1 MLLPSTAQTV
11 RCNKCKTMFKIPET
25 NEQYWS
31 EGGHGNNSGRM
42 GKKVTAGISVP
53 NAASP
58 MSDSKPNPW
67 ASIGSGRHQS
77 KRAILCG
84 VSYKKYSFKLDG
96 TITDVNNMKSL
107 LVEEANHPDL
117 IPTKTNMQKALKWL
131 VDGCQSGDSLVF
143 YFSGHGLRQPDF
155 SNDELDGFDETLC
168 PVDFKTAGMILDND
182 INTTIVK
189 PLKRG
194 VTLHAIIDSCHSGT
208 ILDLEHVYNIKDS
221 AWVDNKPPS
230 GVDKSTS
237 GGLAISISAC
247 ADNQMAADTSA
258 FTGKEMAGAMTC
270 ILIQAIQAINK
281 ITYGRLLEFM
291 HERIE
296 DASKSGCLSVK
307 DPQLSSSQ
315 QFDVNTTEFKL

>member
-1 MLLPSTAQTV
+1 MLLPSAAQTV
-11 RCNKCKTMFKIPET
+11 RCNKCKTMFKIP
-25 NEQYWS
+25 S

-42 GKKVTAGISVP
+42 GK

-58 MSDSKPNPW
+58 MSDYKLNPW

-96 TITDVNNMKSL
+96 TINDVNSMKSL
-107 LVEEANHPDL
+107 LFGHFSFPNESIRVLTEEANHPDL
-117 IPTKTNMQKALKWL
+117 IPTKTNTQKALKWL

-155 SNDELDGFDETLC
+155 SNDELDGFHETLC

-221 AWVDNKPPS
+221 AWVENKPPS

-237 GGLAISISAC
+237 GGLAIGISAC

-258 FTGKEMAGAMTC
+258 FTGKEMAGAMTY
-270 ILIQAIQAINK
+270 ILIPAIQAINK

-291 HERIE
+291 HESIE
-296 DASKSGCLSVK
+296 DASKARCLSVK
-307 DPQLSSSQ
+307 VLNKMFRRRLIQ
-315 QFDVNTTEFKL
+315 